1 MEEQLQEDVG
11 TVISVQG
18 TRVRVELVRS
28 GGCKSCSMR
37 GMCFG
42 RNTPAVFDLSTDLHL
57 QEGDRV
63 SLEISPGAR
72 VLSAVLVFGLPL
84 VFLFAGFLISSLYL
98 AELPSILIAFAAT
111 VLSFILIRL
120 IDKRIGGKLQVNI
133 GRKL

>member
-11 TVISVQG
+11 TVVSVQG
-18 TRVRVELVRS
+18 NSIRVEVVRS

-42 RNTPAVFDLSTDLHL
+42 RNTPAVFDLISELVLH
-57 QEGDRV
+57 EGDRV
-63 SLEISPGAR
+63 TLEISPGTR

-84 VFLFAGFLISSLYL
+84 VFLFTGFLISSQFL

-111 VLSFILIRL
+111 VLSFIIIRL
-120 IDKRIGGKLQVNI
+120 IDKRIGGKLQVSI